1 MQTAVA
7 AALLLLIAL
16 AGAPLFSVVAAAGL
30 LAFHAAGI
38 DTAALIAELYR
49 LVDFPALIA
58 IPLFTFAGYLLAESR
73 APRRLVALAQ
83 SLLGWMPGGLAMVA
97 IVSTAVFTA
106 FSGASGVTIIA
117 LGGLIFPALLKQGYP
132 RPFSLGLMTTS
143 GSLGLLFPPSLPII
157 MYSIVAGVSVDR
169 LFVAGLLP
177 GIILVVVLCA
187 YGVRMGIAARVP
199 RTPFRIR
206 EALRALKEAGWELPL
221 PIVVI
226 GGIYGG
232 IITATE
238 AAALTAVYLLVVE
251 VFVRREI
258 SVFPGRGNRER
269 PPSGNGAEEPA
280 NLVKVMRESMVL
292 VGAILVMLGAAMGVT
307 SYVVD
312 QQIPM
317 KLFAFVSHYVSS
329 KLVFLIILNVFILV
343 MNMVE
348 IFSAIIIVVP
358 LIVPVALQYGV
369 DPVHLGII
377 FLLNL
382 EIGYMTPP
390 LGLNL
395 FLSSLRFKEPLP
407 RVYRTVLPFFG
418 LLAAVLLII
427 TYVPELSLVKK

>member
-1 MQTAVA
+1 MSPGVTGMESWIA
-7 AALLLLIAL
+7 AAVLAL
-16 AGAPLFSVVAAAGL
+16 VAFAGAPLFAIIAAIGL

-58 IPLFTFAGYLLAESR
+58 IPLFTFAGYLLAESQG
-73 APRRLVALAQ
+73 PRRLVGLAQ
-83 SLLGWMPGGLAMVA
+83 ALFGWMPGGLAVVA
-97 IVSTAVFTA
+97 IFSTAIFTA

-132 RPFSLGLMTTS
+132 QRFSLGLMTTS

-157 MYSIVAGVSVDR
+157 LYSIVAGVSIDK
-169 LFVAGLLP
+169 LFVAGLVP
-177 GIILVVVLCA
+177 GIILIIILCA
-187 YGVRMGIAARVP
+187 YSIRMGIAAKVP
-199 RTPFRIR
+199 RSPFRFR
-206 EALRALKEAGWELPL
+206 EVGRALKDAAWEVPL

-232 IITATE
+232 FITATE
-238 AAALTAVYLLVVE
+238 AAALTAVYLLIVE
-251 VFVRREI
+251 VLIRREI
-258 SVFPGRGNRER
+258 SPFRGLAR
-269 PPSGNGAEEPA
+269 
-280 NLVKVMRESMVL
+280 VIRESMLL

-307 SYVVD
+307 SYIID

-317 KLFAFVSHYVSS
+317 KLFAFVSSFVSS
-329 KLVFLIILNVFILV
+329 KILFLIILNVFILV

-358 LIVPVALQYGV
+358 IIVPVALQYGV

-395 FLSSLRFKEPLP
+395 FLSSIRFGKPLP
-407 RVYRTVLPFFG
+407 TVYRTVLPFFV
-418 LLAAVLLII
+418 LTLAVLLLI
-427 TYVPELSLVKK
+427 TYFPQLSLAMISK

>member
-1 MQTAVA
+1 MSETWIAVA
-7 AALLLLIAL
+7 VLALVAL
-16 AGAPLFSVVAAAGL
+16 AGAPLFAIISAIGL
-30 LAFHAAGI
+30 LAFNAAGI

-58 IPLFTFAGYLLAESR
+58 IPLFTFAGYLLAESQG
-73 APRRLVALAQ
+73 PRRLVRLAQ
-83 SLLGWMPGGLAMVA
+83 ALFGWVPGGFAVVA
-97 IVSTAVFTA
+97 VFSTAVFTA

-132 RPFSLGLMTTS
+132 EGFSLGLVTTS

-157 MYSIVAGVSVDR
+157 LYSIVAGVSIDR
-169 LFVAGLLP
+169 LFVAGLVP
-177 GIILVVVLCA
+177 GILLVVILSA
-187 YGVRMGIAARVP
+187 YSIRMGVAAKVP
-199 RTPFRIR
+199 RAPFRLR
-206 EALRALKEAGWELPL
+206 EAARALKDAAWEAPL

-232 IITATE
+232 LITATE

-251 VFVRREI
+251 VVIRREI
-258 SVFPGRGNRER
+258 PVFRRRGPRER
-269 PPSGNGAEEPA
+269 ALGAATNEPA
-280 NLVKVMRESMVL
+280 SLPGVIRESMIL

-307 SYVVD
+307 SYIID

-329 KLVFLIILNVFILV
+329 KLVFLIILNLFILV

-358 LIVPVALQYGV
+358 IIVPVALQYGV

-390 LGLNL
+390 L
-395 FLSSLRFKEPLP
+395 
-407 RVYRTVLPFFG
+407 
-418 LLAAVLLII
+418 
-427 TYVPELSLVKK
+427 